1 MTKDQYDDLFKDI
14 MDQVKSARDEGQK
27 EYAHEVI
34 NVFGNF
40 ERTARQLNTTRDKV
54 LMTFLMKHM
63 DGIIAHINGHKSQ
76 REDIRGRIKDAI
88 VYLTLYWAMVDGEES
103 VVWDSDDL
111 LKNGFIDKD
120 HGVEEFL
127 SDSGFIDSKP
137 KQVFNPGT
145 GEVSYQAIGD
155 ETI

>member
-1 MTKDQYDDLFKDI
+1 MTKDQYDDLFTDI
-14 MDQVKSARDEGQK
+14 MDQVKSTRDEGQK
-27 EYAHEVI
+27 EYAHEEI

-88 VYLTLYWAMVDGEES
+88 VYLTLYWAMVEGEES
-103 VVWDSDDL
+103 VVW
-111 LKNGFIDKD
+111 GT
-120 HGVEEFL
+120 EEFL
-127 SDSGFIDSKP
+127 SDSGFVDKNTS
-137 KQVFNPGT
+137 FNEDT
-145 GEVSYQAIGD
+145 GEVAYQTTGD
-155 ETI
+155 ETL